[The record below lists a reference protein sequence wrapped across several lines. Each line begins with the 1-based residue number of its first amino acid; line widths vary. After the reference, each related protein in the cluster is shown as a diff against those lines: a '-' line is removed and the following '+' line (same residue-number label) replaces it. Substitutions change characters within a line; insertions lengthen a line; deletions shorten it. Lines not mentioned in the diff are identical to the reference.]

1 MVNELEQRI
10 GDALRADAATVGP
23 ESIPGVP
30 PRPLRPSLRRTAAPG
45 SRRTAGPWSTRGRV
59 LVPLAA
65 AAAVA
70 ATVVGL
76 TVARPLPGS
85 GRPAPGAAVASPSPG
100 HRLLL
105 PTTGRQPAHPG
116 PLPKPVLGPTA
127 SRGVSATTAAPGV
140 PRYYVTIYITGVGTP
155 AVSDRLIV
163 RDTATGKVV
172 GQLDPPANAVFAGLA
187 ATAGG
192 RAFVTA
198 ISSGNSCTTSG
209 LYQFRLNAQGQ
220 PEPPV
225 SLRVAVPGNIAQSV
239 GDLAIT
245 PDGQTIA
252 YATNGCDGSAKAV
265 GLINL
270 ATRHVRVWNE
280 SGGPGNSLTDQV
292 QSLSLSA
299 SGGLLSYESAGP
311 VRILNTSAPG
321 GSVFDHSRVVSA
333 TTFWGALASDGAS
346 FYGCALSP
354 NDGMLPN
361 VGTLTYYELPLA
373 GGRQQVIGRWANVP
387 GPQCLASLDPAGNY
401 LLVQFP
407 ATAHGV
413 DDWSRAAVLD
423 LHTGRLTSIDA
434 PAFYGPFDIAW

>member
-1 MVNELEQRI
+1 VNELEQRI
-10 GDALRADAATVGP
+10 GDALRADAATVRP

-30 PRPLRPSLRRTAAPG
+30 PRPLRPGSRRPGPRRTAESWSG
-45 SRRTAGPWSTRGRV
+45 RRRV
-59 LVPLAA
+59 LIPLAA

-70 ATVVGL
+70 AIVVSL
-76 TVARPLPGS
+76 TVARPMLGAGLKGTSTAGPTPGLPRPISGPTVGS
-85 GRPAPGAAVASPSPG
+85 
-100 HRLLL
+100 
-105 PTTGRQPAHPG
+105 QPAHLG
-116 PLPKPVLGPTA
+116 PVPKPVLGPTA
-127 SRGVSATTAAPGV
+127 SRGVPATTAAPGV

-192 RAFVTA
+192 RTFVTA
-198 ISSGNSCTTSG
+198 ISLGNSCTTSQ

-220 PEPPV
+220 PGAPV
-225 SLRVAVPGNIAQSV
+225 SLHVAVPGNIAQSV